1 MIRAS
6 LLALFTTLMICGFC
20 GKEFVSLGRHSWR
33 CKSKVKFEQDYIDNV
48 TPAME
53 NTVKETLPIVSY
65 KAAVKCCCGK
75 VCKGARGLKMHQRS
89 CRVIEDLQDELQQ
102 QMTDSLNQ
110 QEIKK
115 EATKSTQYLPKLFI
129 RNELVPRVKIG
140 ESFCYLGRYFD
151 FHMTDEDPKSEINDT
166 LNNML
171 KEIDELPL
179 HPKNKILLYNRY
191 LLSKISWHFTV
202 SDITKTWVNENLDNI
217 ACKYIRKWLELPIS
231 ATISNV
237 LLPCNKF
244 GLNIILP
251 STKFLQCLTVSR
263 QALKSSPNQEI
274 NRLWKETS
282 DHKNIQYDIYD
293 ISKTQ
298 RTY

>member
-1 MIRAS
+1 MTFNTFIQHIKSEKFRQ
-6 LLALFTTLMICGFC
+6 LGFL
-20 GKEFVSLGRHSWR
+20 KVS
-33 CKSKVKFEQDYIDNV
+33 
-48 TPAME
+48 E
-53 NTVKETLPIVSY
+53 NGMRLNPTRWFQFADD
-65 KAAVKCCCGK
+65 AAVVTGQEKENQLLLNRFTVWCQWADMIIHVDKCSTFG
-75 VCKGARGLKMHQRS
+75 
-89 CRVIEDLQDELQQ
+89 
-102 QMTDSLNQ
+102 
-110 QEIKK
+110 IKK

-151 FHMTDEDPKSEINDT
+151 FHMTDEDHKSELNDT

-202 SDITKTWVNENLDNI
+202 SDITKTWVNENLDHI

-251 STKFLQCLTVSR
+251 STKFLQCRTVSR

-274 NRLWKETS
+274 NRLWKET
-282 DHKNIQYDIYD
+282 KGRQI
-293 ISKTQ
+293 KTQ